1 MRPSRRRDGPAVQP
15 TVSTHVSDVGLD
27 LGPVHVVGR
36 HAGGGS
42 VDGLPVG
49 GFLLLFLLRRRVIR
63 KSEVRTSTVTGK
75 AV

>member
-36 HAGGGS
+36 HVGGGS
-42 VDGLPVG
+42 VDSLSVW
-49 GFLLLFLLRRRVIR
+49 GFLLLFLLQRRVIR
-63 KSEVRTSTVTGK
+63 KSEMSTRTVTGK
-75 AV
+75 AM